1 MLAHISFGQNSHFKM
16 GWIILLVMA
25 ALMTL
30 GHFGLIFFLMDE
42 RVLFAGLAAANLYA
56 FIVIYT
62 AFRRGEKWAW
72 GITWT
77 LPALALLIATTV
89 PSIAIYYYGVAAIC
103 MLGLLFTVR
112 DFFSPARSQAG

>member
-1 MLAHISFGQNSHFKM
+1 MLANVSFGHNSHFKM
-16 GWIILLVMA
+16 GWIILLVIA

-30 GHFGLIFFLMDE
+30 GHFGLIFFFMDE

-56 FIVIYT
+56 FIAIYT

-72 GITWT
+72 VITWT
-77 LPALALLIATTV
+77 LPGLALLIAATV

-103 MLGLLFTVR
+103 VLGLLLTIR
-112 DFFSPARSQAG
+112 DFFSRTRS

>member
-1 MLAHISFGQNSHFKM
+1 MLANVSFGQNSHFKM
-16 GWIILLVMA
+16 GWIILLVIA

-30 GHFGLIFFLMDE
+30 GHFGLIFFFMDE

-56 FIVIYT
+56 FIAIYT

-72 GITWT
+72 VITWT
-77 LPALALLIATTV
+77 LPGLALLIAATV

-103 MLGLLFTVR
+103 VLGLLLTIR
-112 DFFSPARSQAG
+112 DFFSRTRS